1 MTFILCCV
9 TLLLRYSLLPR
20 VDMARRWE
28 KKKLPRSNGPFG
40 IGQQSQKCL
49 MMIARELENA
59 GVVVS
64 FCCSDETECD

>member
-1 MTFILCCV
+1 
-9 TLLLRYSLLPR
+9 LLRYSFAALLFVAA

>member
-1 MTFILCCV
+1 
-9 TLLLRYSLLPR
+9 
-20 VDMARRWE
+20 
-28 KKKLPRSNGPFG
+28 
-40 IGQQSQKCL
+40 L

>member
-1 MTFILCCV
+1 
-9 TLLLRYSLLPR
+9 
-20 VDMARRWE
+20 MARRWE